1 MKSTFTK
8 SITLTLTLALA
19 LLAGMVLLSPGCKSK
34 MQQKKEPPA
43 LKVLEIKGTRV
54 PVILEMVGQA
64 VGIPTV
70 NITARVEG
78 YLQNWSFQ
86 EGSIVQKGQL
96 LFTIEPDRYVNNLT
110 NAQADLDSRIAGWE
124 KAKLDVERLKP
135 LLSTNAISQN
145 DYDVAVMTERQT
157 QAAVESARSKL
168 ADAKLNLSYTSITSP
183 ITGFIGKVNVNPG
196 NLVGHGDATLL
207 TTVSAID
214 PIYFDIQMTERDF
227 LNIARYIL
235 ENKEKHASPASTLK
249 VRVTLADKR
258 VYEHLGEID
267 FVDRAINPQTGTI
280 ALRASVPNPDR
291 LIRPGSFATVN
302 LILMEVENAVVI
314 PQGATQQIQGKNF
327 VFAVGKD
334 NKVNRIPILLGR
346 TMGNQVI
353 VNAGLKPGNRIL
365 LEGFQKFQEGMIIK
379 PILIKDTSNVD
390 MR

>member
-1 MKSTFTK
+1 MKNTFTK
-8 SITLTLTLALA
+8 SATLALA
-19 LLAGMVLLSPGCKSK
+19 LLAGMAILSPGCKSK

-54 PVILEMVGQA
+54 PVIIEMVGQA

-78 YLQNWSFQ
+78 YLQNWSFR
-86 EGSIVQKGQL
+86 EGSVVNKGQL
-96 LFTIEPDRYVNNLT
+96 LFTIEPDKYVNNVD
-110 NAQADLDSRIAGWE
+110 NAQADLDSRIAAWE

-145 DYDVAVMTERQT
+145 DYDVAIMTERQT
-157 QAAVESARSKL
+157 RAAVESAKAKL
-168 ADAKLNLSYTSITSP
+168 SDARLNLSYTSITSP

-214 PIYFDIQMTERDF
+214 PIYFDVQMNERDY
-227 LNIARYIL
+227 LNISRYIV
-235 ENKEKHASPASTLK
+235 ENKEKLASSQSALK
-249 VRVTLADKR
+249 VQVTLADKR

-280 ALRASVPNPDR
+280 ALRAAVPNPDR

-302 LILMEVENAVVI
+302 LILAEVENAVVI

-334 NKVNRIPILLGR
+334 NKVNRIPVMLGR
-346 TMGNQVI
+346 NMGNLVI

-379 PILIKDTSNVD
+379 PVLIRDTAKVD
-390 MR
+390 MK

>member
-1 MKSTFTK
+1 MKNTFTI
-8 SITLTLTLALA
+8 SITLALA
-19 LLAGMVLLSPGCKSK
+19 FLAGIALLSPGCKSK

-86 EGSIVQKGQL
+86 EGSVVKKGQL
-96 LFTIEPDRYVNNLT
+96 LFTIEPDRYVNNLD

-145 DYDVAVMTERQT
+145 DYDVAVMTERQAR
-157 QAAVESARSKL
+157 AAVESARSKL
-168 ADAKLNLSYTSITSP
+168 SDARLNLSYTSITSP

-207 TTVSAID
+207 TTVSAFD
-214 PIYFDIQMTERDF
+214 PIYFDVQMNERDY
-227 LNIARYIL
+227 LNISRYIV
-235 ENKEKHASPASTLK
+235 ENKEKIASPGSVLK
-249 VRVTLADKR
+249 VQVTLADKR

-280 ALRASVPNPDR
+280 ALRAAVPNPDR

-302 LILMEVENAVVI
+302 LILAEVENAVVI

-334 NKVNRIPILLGR
+334 NKVNRVPIMLGR
-346 TMGNQVI
+346 NMGNLVI

-379 PILIKDTSNVD
+379 PVIIRDTVKVD
-390 MR
+390 MN